1 MQHTAPDPEVRKV
14 SLMEP
19 LQWLGLAWRD
29 MERAPWPG
37 LLHGLVA
44 ALVAVAAFVFAH
56 QRFWLL
62 AGAFS
67 GFLLVAPLV
76 ATGLYAISRALE
88 QGQKPG
94 LTTVVSVWRSGDS
107 RLVRFGLLLA
117 LAGTGWVVTSAA
129 VITAFSPTPIT
140 TPLDFAR
147 HVMLA
152 RDHWLFEAWLMLGAL
167 MAAPVFASSVVA
179 IPLLLDR
186 PVTVRQAVLTSW
198 RCVLANPVPLA
209 LWASLIMGFTL
220 LGLGSLALGLIAV
233 VPMLGHASWHAYRDL
248 IAPEDTADVA
258 DAAGAPGPGC
268 SALPRLKL
276 PASG

>member
-44 ALVAVAAFVFAH
+44 ALAAVAAFVFAH

-248 IAPEDTADVA
+248 VVSEDAADL
-258 DAAGAPGPGC
+258 AGAPRP
-268 SALPRLKL
+268 
-276 PASG
+276 

>member
-1 MQHTAPDPEVRKV
+1 MKFANHSTPDPLV
-14 SLMEP
+14 SKIGLMQP

-37 LLHGLVA
+37 LVHGLLM
-44 ALVAVAAFVFAH
+44 ALGAVAAVVFAH

-67 GFLLVAPLV
+67 GFLLVAPIL

-88 QGQKPG
+88 QGHQPS
-94 LTTVVSVWRSGDS
+94 LATVIAVWRSGDT
-107 RLVRFGLLLA
+107 RLVRFGVLLA

-140 TPLDFAR
+140 TPLEFVQ

-152 RDHWLFEAWLMLGAL
+152 QDSWLFEVWLMVGAL

-186 PVTVRQAVLTSW
+186 PVTVRQAVLTSF
-198 RCVLANPVPLA
+198 RCVLTNPVPMA
-209 LWASLIMGFTL
+209 LWATLIMGFTL

-233 VPMLGHASWHAYRDL
+233 VPMLGHASWHAYGDL
-248 IAPEDTADVA
+248 IGAI
-258 DAAGAPGPGC
+258 DAAGDT
-268 SALPRLKL
+268 
-276 PASG
+276 PAARTEGASQP

>member
-44 ALVAVAAFVFAH
+44 ALAAVAAFVFAH

-88 QGQKPG
+88 QGHKPG

-152 RDHWLFEAWLMLGAL
+152 RDHRLFEAWLMLGAL

-198 RCVLANPVPLA
+198 RCVLTNPVPLA

-248 IAPEDTADVA
+248 IAPEDAAETA
-258 DAAGAPGPGC
+258 DAAGGPR
-268 SALPRLKL
+268 P
-276 PASG
+276 